1 MKYVPDKVARLGDR
15 KGADFGHLFKDRKR
29 QENSVQGYCLPPSQ
43 GRLQGGESGWG
54 APGPLI
60 SEGPSARSVLL
71 PPRCLRRAHSICL
84 RLLKMCLAFF
94 LKIKLQSR
102 DERKCFGAG
111 PGTHRSQVGKE
122 AGWRGRL
129 RRECRQSGRSG

>member
-1 MKYVPDKVARLGDR
+1 MLQKEVARLGDR
-15 KGADFGHLFKDRKR
+15 KGADFGQLFKDRKR
-29 QENSVQGYCLPPSQ
+29 QENAARTYRLPPSQ
-43 GRLQGGESGWG
+43 GILQGGESGWG

-71 PPRCLRRAHSICL
+71 PPRCLRRARSICL

-122 AGWRGRL
+122 EGWRDRL
-129 RRECRQSGRSG
+129 RRERSRSRRSG